1 MAAVRFA
8 FGAKPGISEQDAR
21 DLADLAARQPTLA
34 QQSLATKLRAHAN
47 VKTSE
52 TSEDLELDR
61 NELDA
66 LAAILAEEPWPEVQ
80 PWLGHLRDEVMRA
93 RAEA

>member
-1 MAAVRFA
+1 VAAVRFA
-8 FGAKPGISEQDAR
+8 FGSKPGISAQDAR
-21 DLADLAARQPTLA
+21 DLADLAAQQRTLA

-47 VKTSE
+47 VDVE
-52 TSEDLELDR
+52 ANEDLELDR

-66 LAAILAEEPWPEVQ
+66 LAVILAEEPWPEVQ